1 MSNYILNGELQTM
14 QDKLRDMAAFAN
26 FGQPSYEEQRNFVE
40 NAHITFKE
48 IDNLD
53 EWKEKN
59 NVTERGHCFVNLY
72 CDGKKVS
79 DKIYYVPRYNDYKFL
94 KELNSKRFERIG
106 IVEICTYKTKE
117 EVESHNSFCKHKVK
131 VGDKYILTAL
141 HSEIISILFSCY
153 TISSTIPVFFSTF
166 RTDRFPCMS
175 FVPGFSKNT

>member
-1 MSNYILNGELQTM
+1 MFNYTFNGELPTM
-14 QDKLRDMAAFAN
+14 QDTLRAMAALSN
-26 FGQPSYEEQRNFVE
+26 YNGQPSADEQRNFVE

-53 EWKEKN
+53 EWKKKY
-59 NVTERGHCFVNLY
+59 NVAEREDVFVNLY

-117 EVESHNSFCKHKVK
+117 EVE
-131 VGDKYILTAL
+131 
-141 HSEIISILFSCY
+141 
-153 TISSTIPVFFSTF
+153 
-166 RTDRFPCMS
+166 
-175 FVPGFSKNT
+175 